1 MLELRTAIEIGASAE
16 QVWTVLT
23 DFEAY
28 PRWNPFIRRV
38 DGVLAERS
46 RLRVR
51 IQPPGGR
58 AMTFRPRV
66 VRVEP
71 DRAFAWRGRTLIP
84 GLFDGEHSFALEPAA
99 GGFVRFVHAETFR
112 GLLVPLV
119 ARTLRTTTRHGF
131 EAMNRALKTRV
142 ESARG

>member
-1 MLELRTAIEIGASAE
+1 MKKMLAALAALLLAPAALADTLIDTVNGYTIGQGGQLVRFGSMVVDDAGKVS
-16 QVWTVLT
+16 QII
-23 DFEAY
+23 
-28 PRWNPFIRRV
+28 PRGAKPNVRVQYRV
-38 DGVLAERS
+38 DG
-46 RLRVR
+46 
-51 IQPPGGR
+51 
-58 AMTFRPRV
+58 
-66 VRVEP
+66 
-71 DRAFAWRGRTLIP
+71 RGRTLIP